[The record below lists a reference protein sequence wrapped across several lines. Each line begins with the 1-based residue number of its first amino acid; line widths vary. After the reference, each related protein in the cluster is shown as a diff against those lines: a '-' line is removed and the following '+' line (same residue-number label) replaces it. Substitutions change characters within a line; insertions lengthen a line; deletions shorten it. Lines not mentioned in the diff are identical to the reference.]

1 MAFQFSPSGSVT
13 SQAFNAPQS
22 AQMGAPVN
30 ANTLAS
36 LADITNINAT
46 QQNTRASQLATQRA
60 RETYE
65 ADVAKAKA
73 DSDRAQ
79 SEAKRANVTLGN
91 EQMNSMYS
99 VLAPY
104 GSDPRLLEAEKL
116 NPNSTPDQI
125 KSVQNGLFDISEEVK
140 KQLKAKGWSN
150 ADIAQYAHP
159 FEASILQDARRA
171 PNEIKRATQT
181 LAGAL
186 NIAQQNQPQLVTING
201 QTTTIIPSQGIAPL
215 KGLQEPNAPAV
226 NAPTEGK
233 PGISEG
239 QMNMPKMQ
247 YPVRKAGEAYAQ
259 LPNEPK
265 DLEEGRAYRGN
276 LVSAQ
281 TDLTKMRRNI
291 DEVIKEASALE
302 KQEWN
307 KGAGFMGKAG
317 RELSTFL
324 GTEAGIKYKQ
334 LSKDLA
340 NAQITAI
347 QASGG
352 NLNTDAGKQL
362 AAMANGDVTYPP
374 QVLMQIARRTQAD
387 MTNLDMQATAA
398 QKFANQYGDQNMN
411 TFKQLWSA
419 NADSKIFEL
428 KNIYDNPNLSEKEK
442 DKARQE
448 LLGTDKKA
456 LEEYARKW
464 KNIQKLE
471 KTGSL

>member
-1 MAFQFSPSGSVT
+1 MAFQINMPAVPSYQGGQLGPSV
-13 SQAFNAPQS
+13 S
-22 AQMGAPVN
+22 
-30 ANTLAS
+30 ANTLEDVAN
-36 LADITNINAT
+36 LAQINT
-46 QQNTRASQLATQRA
+46 SQQNLK
-60 RETYE
+60 
-65 ADVAKAKA
+65 KAKA
-73 DSDRAQ
+73 TFGADVERAKAESDRAQ
-79 SEAKRANVTLGN
+79 TEAKSAANKLGM
-91 EQMNSMYS
+91 EQMNTMYS
-99 VLAPY
+99 VLTPY
-104 GSDPRLLEAEKL
+104 GSDERVLAAGKL
-116 NPNSTPDQI
+116 TPQSTPDEI
-125 KSVQNGLFDISEEVK
+125 KAVQNSLYDVADEVK
-140 KQLKAKGWSN
+140 DRLVANGWKKAD
-150 ADIAQYAHP
+150 AMQYIHD
-159 FEASILQDARRA
+159 FNNSIIQDPRQA
-171 PNEIKRATQT
+171 PNLIKRATQT
-181 LAGAL
+181 LAGAA
-186 NIAQQNQPQLVTING
+186 NIAQQNQPQLATING
-201 QTTTIIPSQGIAPL
+201 QTTTIVPSQGVVPL
-215 KGLQEPNAPAV
+215 QGLQQPEQAPANAPV
-226 NAPTEGK
+226 QTGVTE
-233 PGISEG
+233 S

-265 DLEEGRAYRGN
+265 DLEEGRSYRGG

-291 DEVIKEASALE
+291 DEVIKEAAILE
-302 KQEWN
+302 KQEWGE
-307 KGAGFMGKAG
+307 GAGFRGKVG

-324 GTEAGIKYKQ
+324 GTEAGVRYKQ

-362 AAMANGDVTYPP
+362 AAMANGDITYPP
-374 QVLMQIARRTQAD
+374 KVLMQIARRTQAD
-387 MTNLDMQATAA
+387 ITNLDMQATAA

-456 LEEYARKW
+456 LEDYAKKW

>member
-186 NIAQQNQPQLVTING
+186 NIAQQNQPSFTTNQAG
-201 QTTTIIPSQGIAPL
+201 QFVRTTPATGTVEPVKGQPYNPNPSSAEVGMTNRQA
-215 KGLQEPNAPAV
+215 
-226 NAPTEGK
+226 
-233 PGISEG
+233 
-239 QMNMPKMQ
+239 
-247 YPVRKAGEAYAQ
+247 EAYSTDFANAQ
-259 LPNEPK
+259 
-265 DLEEGRAYRGN
+265 
-276 LVSAQ
+276 
-281 TDLTKMRRNI
+281 
-291 DEVIKEASALE
+291 KEASEATPRIALFQNIKKLAPE
-302 KQEWN
+302 AFTGVGGQRK
-307 KGAGFMGKAG
+307 
-317 RELSTFL
+317 ELAT
-324 GTEAGIKYKQ
+324 GI
-334 LSKDLA
+334 A
-340 NAQITAI
+340 NAIGIDVYTAEKT
-347 QASGG
+347 ATDELAKNSALLAMVGG
-352 NLNTDAGKQL
+352 NTDAARLLAEAANPNKKMNEQAIKDVADQLIGVERMKQAKAKYL
-362 AAMANGDVTYPP
+362 AP
-374 QVLMQIARRTQAD
+374 
-387 MTNLDMQATAA
+387 
-398 QKFANQYGDQNMN
+398 FANDPQKYSQALN
-411 TFKQLWSA
+411 TFNEVNDFRLFQEATPAQVARLKSSM
-419 NADSKIFEL
+419 SKDQQAEMSRKIKRAREL
-428 KNIYDNPNLSEKEK
+428 GL
-442 DKARQE
+442 
-448 LLGTDKKA
+448 
-456 LEEYARKW
+456 
-464 KNIQKLE
+464 IQ
-471 KTGSL
+471 

>member
-1 MAFQFSPSGSVT
+1 MAFQINMPAVPSYQGGQLGPSV
-13 SQAFNAPQS
+13 S
-22 AQMGAPVN
+22 
-30 ANTLAS
+30 ANTLEDVAN
-36 LADITNINAT
+36 LAQINT
-46 QQNTRASQLATQRA
+46 SQQNLK
-60 RETYE
+60 
-65 ADVAKAKA
+65 KAKA
-73 DSDRAQ
+73 TFGADVSRAQ
-79 SEAKRANVTLGN
+79 ADSERAQTEAKSAANKFGM
-91 EQMNSMYS
+91 EQMNTMYS
-99 VLAPY
+99 VLTPY
-104 GSDPRLLEAEKL
+104 GSDERVLAAGKL
-116 NPNSTPDQI
+116 TPQSTPDEI
-125 KSVQNGLFDISEEVK
+125 KAVQNSLYDVADEVK
-140 KQLKAKGWSN
+140 DRLVANGWKKAD
-150 ADIAQYAHP
+150 AMQYIHD
-159 FEASILQDARRA
+159 FNNSIIQDPRQA
-171 PNEIKRATQT
+171 PNLIKRATQT
-181 LAGAL
+181 LAGAA
-186 NIAQQNQPQLVTING
+186 NIAQQNQPQLATING
-201 QTTTIIPSQGIAPL
+201 QTTTIVPSQGVVPL
-215 KGLQEPNAPAV
+215 QGLQQPEQAPANAPAQTGV
-226 NAPTEGK
+226 TE
-233 PGISEG
+233 S

-291 DEVIKEASALE
+291 DEVIKEAAILE
-302 KQEWN
+302 KQEWGE
-307 KGAGFMGKAG
+307 GAGFRGKVG

-324 GTEAGIKYKQ
+324 GTETGVRYKQ

-362 AAMANGDVTYPP
+362 AAMANGDITYPP
-374 QVLMQIARRTQAD
+374 KVLMQIARRTQAD

-456 LEEYARKW
+456 LEDYAKKW